1 MGRKV
6 GGSGGWGGLGSVWA
20 AVEGVVVGG
29 WRLFS
34 DVVIFGGVGGR
45 LGAVVG
51 FCWMVGS
58 LGAVRGEER
67 VVVDVL
73 DGWSG

>member
-34 DVVIFGGVGGR
+34 EAVIFGGGWREVGGGGWV
-45 LGAVVG
+45 L
-51 FCWMVGS
+51 
-58 LGAVRGEER
+58 
-67 VVVDVL
+67 L
-73 DGWSG
+73 DGWVVGGCERRGEGGCGCA